1 MNQSDLI
8 LLPELTFKAR
18 YLIKAPGRTNINLR
32 ERKLLLMFSG
42 GRRGQ
47 RRLETRRRWTDSP
60 HLINALS
67 RAQILASTLA
77 RTRACQVVIKKNSFL
92 HSASLLPEE
101 TFLQS
106 PNIHLL

>member
-18 YLIKAPGRTNINLR
+18 YLIKAPGKTNINLR

-42 GRRGQ
+42 GQ

-67 RAQILASTLA
+67 RARILASTLA

-92 HSASLLPEE
+92 HSASLLPEG